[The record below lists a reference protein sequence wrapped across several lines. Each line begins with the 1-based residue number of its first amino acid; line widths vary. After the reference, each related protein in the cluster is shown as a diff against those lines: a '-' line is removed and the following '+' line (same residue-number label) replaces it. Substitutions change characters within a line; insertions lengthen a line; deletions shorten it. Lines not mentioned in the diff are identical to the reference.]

1 LTDETTLD
9 NGKKTDTIENK
20 SVRGVASKED
30 ASEKDAS
37 QKGASQKETFS
48 EALAGFAS
56 VFVSGLFIITFVI
69 QHFEIPSSSMENTLL
84 IGDHVFVDRM
94 TPTGKESV
102 PLFPYHDLHRGDTVV
117 FVSPAEPGLF
127 LVKRIIAVEGDKIHL
142 RDGKVFING
151 AQQNEPYVVRNG
163 SQFPYRD
170 DFPAVSPY
178 ASGATSD
185 WTMEMPRHVVGSD
198 LVVPKDSYFAMGD
211 NRDVSYD
218 SRYWGFVPKA
228 NVLGQPLFIAWS
240 LDQTEADFTPL
251 PFPQR
256 VVAFF
261 KTAAHFFT
269 LTRWNR
275 VFRLVH

>member
-1 LTDETTLD
+1 MTDETRLD
-9 NGKKTDTIENK
+9 KDTDSLKKE
-20 SVRGVASKED
+20 SPRQHASD
-30 ASEKDAS
+30 
-37 QKGASQKETFS
+37 KETFA

-69 QHFEIPSSSMENTLL
+69 QHFEIPSSSMERTLL

-94 TPTGKESV
+94 TPTGKEPI
-102 PLFPYHDLHRGDTVV
+102 PLLPYRDLHRGDTAV

-127 LVKRIIAVEGDKIHL
+127 LVKRIIAVEGDRIHL
-142 RDGKVFING
+142 RDGKVFLNG
-151 AQQNEPYVVRNG
+151 VEQNEPYVIRNG
-163 SQFPYRD
+163 APFPYRD
-170 DFPAVSPY
+170 EFPAVAPY

-185 WTMEMPRHVVGSD
+185 WTIEMPRHVVGPD
-198 LVVPKDSYFAMGD
+198 LLVPKDSYFAMGD

-228 NVLGQPLFIAWS
+228 NVLGRPLFIAWS

-256 VVAFF
+256 VVAFVR
-261 KTAAHFFT
+261 TAAHFFT

-275 VFRLVH
+275 IFRLVH

>member
-1 LTDETTLD
+1 MAPSGTKTLTDETTLD
-9 NGKKTDTIENK
+9 DSRKTDSVENE
-20 SVRGVASKED
+20 SLR
-30 ASEKDAS
+30 KDAP
-37 QKGASQKETFS
+37 QKETFS

-94 TPTGKESV
+94 TPTGKGGF
-102 PLFPYHDLHRGDTVV
+102 PLLPYHDLHRGNTVV

-142 RDGKVFING
+142 RDGEVFING
-151 AQQNEPYVVRNG
+151 VQQNEPYVVRNG
-163 SQFPYRD
+163 TQFPYRD

-178 ASGATSD
+178 ASGATPD
-185 WTMEMPRHVVGSD
+185 WTMEMPRHIVGSD

-240 LDQTEADFTPL
+240 LDQTEADFAPL

-256 VVAFF
+256 VVSFF
-261 KTAAHFFT
+261 KTAARFFT

-275 VFRLVH
+275 IFRLVH